1 MNDEQIRWLTWGAIQ
16 LRPPGAPKWD
26 EPGVIK
32 AIRERCGSW
41 ELATAIEHVTA
52 HARDPKAKTPFA
64 MKGPAPHVEATK
76 PTHSPPKPDDACP
89 LHGGWLNSCGGC
101 AADRLAGDAKPERVY
116 PVPPGQ
122 GKAYADQI
130 RAEISERK
138 ASK

>member
-16 LRPPGAPKWD
+16 LRPPGSPKWD

-41 ELATAIEHVTA
+41 ELATAIEHVVA

-64 MKGPAPHVEATK
+64 MKGPAPHIEATK
-76 PTHSPPKPDDACP
+76 PTHSPPKPQDAGP
-89 LHGGWLNSCGGC
+89 VHGGHLNSCGGC
-101 AADRLAGDAKPERVY
+101 ASDRLAGTPTKPPRHDALDPSEY
-116 PVPPGQ
+116 INAM
-122 GKAYADQI
+122 KADMT
-130 RAEISERK
+130 ERK